1 MMWKHLQP
9 ELILPE
15 IGIKELLDEVMER
28 VSRLED
34 TYLQDEIN
42 RYHYAVKNNKDRE
55 IISKLHTKCCDL
67 QDTITWLIG
76 LVGTIQLRIGV
87 LDKLEQVEKEFKG
100 LYGKGVK
107 KYSQGIL
114 IDGDKVRV
122 SMRNLE
128 LTKEFLPSLV
138 RKEMERA
145 ANGR

>member
-1 MMWKHLQP
+1 MWKHLQS

-15 IGIKELLDEVMER
+15 IGIKELLEEVMER

-55 IISKLHTKCCDL
+55 IITKLHDKCCDL

-76 LVGTIQLRIGV
+76 LVSAIQLRIVV
-87 LDKLEQVEKEFKG
+87 LDKLEQVEKEFKVI
-100 LYGKGVK
+100 YGKRVK
-107 KYSQGIL
+107 KYSQGIFT
-114 IDGDKVRV
+114 DGDKVLV

-128 LTKEFLPSLV
+128 LTKEYLPAIV
-138 RKEMERA
+138 ERA
-145 ANGR
+145 LNGR